1 MDGSLLQPM
10 GLAALVGAMIITLY
24 EMGAALRPAAC
35 PECSHC
41 RAVAE
46 ADAAEQDR
54 LAREYARR
62 TGISGTDDDDD
73 RMIG

>member
-1 MDGSLLQPM
+1 MDGSVLAPL

-24 EMGAALRPAAC
+24 DMGVSLRPAAC

-41 RAVAE
+41 RALAE
-46 ADAAEQDR
+46 ADAAEQER

-62 TGISGTDDDDD
+62 VGLSDEDDDD
-73 RMIG
+73 RRIG